1 MFRQRCRVLKVLL
14 IVVFVATVFLHFI
27 FLPTVNGGYNDECF
41 LPEGKRH
48 ILRTM
53 VQNISMAFDKFGVQY
68 WLDYGTLS
76 FLLKF
81 LSCKIYE
88 GKAGKRKI
96 SESFGERSRWQREGL

>member
-1 MFRQRCRVLKVLL
+1 MLRQRCRVLKVLL

-53 VQNISMAFDKFGVQY
+53 VQNISMTFDKFGVQY
-68 WLDYGTLS
+68 WLDYGTLNFFS
-76 FLLKF
+76 NFLAIRYTKGRL
-81 LSCKIYE
+81 
-88 GKAGKRKI
+88 GKRET
-96 SESFGERSRWQREGL
+96 SESFGERGRWQREGL

>member
-14 IVVFVATVFLHFI
+14 IVAFAATVFLHFI

-41 LPEGKRH
+41 IPEGKRH

-76 FLLKF
+76 FF
-81 LSCKIYE
+81 LPNFLAMRYRKGRLGE
-88 GKAGKRKI
+88 GN
-96 SESFGERSRWQREGL
+96 SESFAKRSAWQRERH

>member
-27 FLPTVNGGYNDECF
+27 FLPTVNGGYSDECF

-53 VQNISMAFDKFGVQY
+53 VQNISMVFDKFGVQY

-76 FLLKF
+76 FLFKLAIRYMKGR
-81 LSCKIYE
+81 L
-88 GKAGKRKI
+88 GKGKQVRVL
-96 SESFGERSRWQREGL
+96 GEKVGGSGKGSK